1 MIKSNKEDI
10 TYSGGKEELIQD
22 FINIALNIKEIGKLN
37 SYEAERL
44 CQLIPSV
51 IKNEQLM
58 EKKEELIKNQRE
70 EIIDG
75 IYNDLNIRR
84 VGKINE

>member
-1 MIKSNKEDI
+1 MIKIDEDI
-10 TYSGGKEELIQD
+10 TYSGSKKELIQN
-22 FINIALNIKEIGKLN
+22 FINIALNIKKIGKLN
-37 SYEAERL
+37 SHEVERL

-70 EIIDG
+70 EVIDG
-75 IYNDLNIRR
+75 IYDELKIRR
-84 VGKINE
+84 IGK

>member
-1 MIKSNKEDI
+1 MIKIDDEDI
-10 TYSGGKEELIQD
+10 TYSGRKEELIQN
-22 FINIALNIKEIGKLN
+22 FINIALNIKKIGKLN
-37 SYEAERL
+37 PYEIERL

-70 EIIDG
+70 EVIDG
-75 IYNDLNIRR
+75 IYDELKIRR
-84 VGKINE
+84 IGK